1 MRPREVGLMKM
12 QINGLITPCLG
23 EKIAKRREMSL
34 VKEPGEEAGEEIR
47 SWRGRPGAGP
57 DLGRRGWA

>member
-1 MRPREVGLMKM
+1 MKM